1 MPITQVKK
9 KPKSHRTGY
18 KEINV
23 KGKKIPVHKG
33 PGQKAKKTKSTK
45 AKKSRRQ
52 KWIQIILILFI
63 SGFLAIIGA
72 YAWFSQGMVDPE
84 KISER
89 MVAEST
95 KIYDRTG
102 DHLLY
107 ETGGEVK
114 RTYYALNDIPD
125 NVKHAT
131 IALEDQE
138 FYNHPGFNWRGLIR
152 ALYKQATNQAGG
164 GSGITQ
170 QFVKNAVVGS
180 EHTYTRKIKELIFS
194 IRLEQKYS
202 KDEIFE
208 FYLNEIGYGG
218 VNHGVGAAAQSYF
231 DKAPE
236 ELTLSEAATLASLP
250 QRPTYFLNNLED
262 LEWRR
267 DYALD
272 EMVAEDYITEAEA
285 EAAKQ
290 EDIHIQEDVQDI
302 QAPHFSLYVRGLLE
316 EKYGSNVTSQGL
328 KVYTTLDWDKQQ
340 KAEEA
345 IRNGM
350 DKVRSYGG
358 SNASLVAIDP
368 HTGQIL
374 SMVGSYD
381 YFADDYDGQV
391 NVALSPRQPGSSFKP
406 LVYATAFSKG
416 YTDKTILFDLTTNF
430 PVDGIDYIPHNYDN
444 SARGPVTMRQALSN
458 SLNIPAVK
466 TLYLVGVD
474 KALDTADALGYTTL
488 KEDDTYGLALVLGSG
503 EVKLI
508 DHTSAFATFSREG
521 ERHPPTGILKIED
534 QRGDTLEEWADTPE
548 QVFDKNAARTLN
560 SILSDSGARGYTFS
574 GLNLP
579 DRPVAAKTGTTSDY
593 RDAWTMG
600 YTPSLVAGVWVGN
613 NNNSEMGAGAAGL
626 VVAAPIWR
634 EFMTNALAGQPVE
647 EFQNVEEPDTDK
659 PVLLGGIG
667 TTETMKVDKDT
678 GKIIPEDCLDSYPK
692 EYISEKEFKTIHN
705 ILYYVIKD
713 DPQGPYPE
721 DPDIDPMFSSWEGAV
736 NGYAQANPEKYVIDE
751 PEYQDCNYRDADPP
765 SLSISYPQNN
775 TKYNSSTFSIMISTS
790 ADINTELKKVDYYI
804 DNNLVDTKTT
814 SPWQSSYKPTGLTV
828 GNHALKVVATDILGN
843 TSSDTVKFEFSV
855 QKEDNEDEK
864 DKKTDKKKD

>member
-1 MPITQVKK
+1 MPITQVRK
-9 KPKSHRTGY
+9 KPSGRRTGY
-18 KEINV
+18 KELSV
-23 KGKKIPVHKG
+23 SGKKIPVQKG
-33 PGQKAKKTKSTK
+33 PGPKAKKTKSQKT
-45 AKKSRRQ
+45 KKSRRQ
-52 KWIQIILILFI
+52 KLFQIILVLFI
-63 SGFLAIIGA
+63 SGFLAIIAA

-102 DHLLY
+102 EHLLY

-114 RTYYALNDIPD
+114 RTYYALEDIPD
-125 NVKHAT
+125 NVKNAT
-131 IALEDQE
+131 LVLEDQE
-138 FYNHPGFNWRGLIR
+138 FYTHPGFNWRGLAR
-152 ALYKQATNQAGG
+152 AVLKQATNQSGG

-180 EHTYTRKIKELIFS
+180 EHTYARKIKELIFS

-218 VNHGVGAAAQSYF
+218 VNHGIGAAAQSYF
-231 DKAPE
+231 GKAPGD
-236 ELTLSEAATLASLP
+236 LTLSEAATLAALP
-250 QRPTYFLNNLED
+250 QRPTYFLNNLDD
-262 LEWRR
+262 LKWRR

-272 EMVAEDYITEAEA
+272 EMVAEDYITEEEA
-285 EAAKQ
+285 EVAKL
-290 EDIHIQEDVQDI
+290 EDINIQEDVQDI
-302 QAPHFSLYVRGLLE
+302 KAPHFSLYVRGLLE

-345 IRNGM
+345 VRNGM
-350 DKVRSYGG
+350 DKVYGYGG
-358 SNASLVAIDP
+358 SNAALVAIDP

-374 SMVGSYD
+374 AMVGSYD

-391 NVALSPRQPGSSFKP
+391 NVALSARQPGSSFKP

-444 SARGPVTMRQALSN
+444 STRGPVTMRQALAT

-474 KALDTADALGYTTL
+474 KALETADALGYTTL
-488 KEDDTYGLALVLGSG
+488 KDKDKYGLALVLGSG

-521 ERHPPTGILKIED
+521 ERHPPTSILKIED
-534 QRGDTLEEWADTPE
+534 QRGEVLEEWSDAPE

-560 SILSDSGARGYTFS
+560 NILSDSGARGSTFS
-574 GLNLP
+574 SLNLP
-579 DRPVAAKTGTTSDY
+579 DRPVAVKTGTTSDY

-600 YTPSLVAGVWVGN
+600 YTPSLTTGVWVGN
-613 NNNSEMGAGAAGL
+613 NDNSEMSAGAAGL
-626 VVAAPIWR
+626 VVAAPIWK
-634 EFMTNALAGQPVE
+634 EFMTNVLAGQPVE

-659 PVLLGGIG
+659 PVLLGSIG

-678 GKIIPEDCLDSYPK
+678 GKVIPEECINSYPK
-692 EYISEKEFKTIHN
+692 EYITEKEFKTIHN
-705 ILYYVIKD
+705 ILYYVIKE

-721 DPDIDPMFSSWEGAV
+721 DTNIDPMFSSWEGAV
-736 NGYAQANPEKYVIDE
+736 HGLAQANPGEYVTDE
-751 PEYQDCNYRDADPP
+751 PEYQDCNYRDTDPP
-765 SLSISYPQNN
+765 SLSISYPQSNG
-775 TKYNSSTFSIMISTS
+775 KYTATTISIMVSVS
-790 ADINTELKKVDYYI
+790 ADSNTELKKVDYYI
-804 DNNLVDTKTT
+804 DNNLVDTKTS
-814 SPWQSSYKPTGLTV
+814 SPWQSSYKPTSLTV
-828 GNHALKVVATDILGN
+828 GNHTLKALATDALGN
-843 TSSDTVKFEFSV
+843 TSSDTVSFEFSA
-855 QKEDNEDEK
+855 QKTDDEK
-864 DKKTDKKKD
+864 DKKDDKKKD